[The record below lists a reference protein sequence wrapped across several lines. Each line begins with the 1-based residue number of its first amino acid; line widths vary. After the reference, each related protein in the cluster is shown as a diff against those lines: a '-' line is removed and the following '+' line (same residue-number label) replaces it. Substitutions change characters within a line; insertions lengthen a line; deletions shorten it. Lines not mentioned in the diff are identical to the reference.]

1 MSNVR
6 FASSAE
12 ALMTEAQQNC
22 RKTKRECVYLSARIQ
37 VESESSRWHAAF
49 VKDVSPE
56 GMFFYSDFRPSSGD
70 PIRFQLQFTD
80 RMNRMHIRY
89 KGTVVRVEEAQ
100 AGAAIGVAVRLE
112 RGDFISQTEPER
124 LASSADKKADF

>member
-22 RKTKRECVYLSARIQ
+22 RKTKREFVYLSARIQ

-49 VKDVSPE
+49 VKDVSSE
-56 GMFFYSDFRPSSGD
+56 GMFFYSDFRPSSGE
-70 PIRFQLQFTD
+70 PIRFQLKFTD
-80 RMNRMHIRY
+80 EMNRMHLRY
-89 KGTVVRVEEAQ
+89 EGTVVRVEEVQ

-112 RGDFISQTEPER
+112 RGDFISQTEPEH
-124 LASSADKKADF
+124 LASSAYKKADF